1 MWMTLPFLLPLGL
14 PWLKCLLWWRNLV
27 PVTIFT
33 FLVML
38 THSCQ
43 RPNASILVVT
53 AAAIPL
59 LLCCSVVNS
68 CHGFRMQCTLVT
80 LFTNRCQLIRTS
92 RKGGQ
97 CSYQEVWKF
106 GTNLALPP
114 LLKCLRQCK
123 CSAVMPMAHPSGA
136 WTQMQQP
143 LSTRLGQAA

>member
-1 MWMTLPFLLPLGL
+1 MGTVVTLKPLKFSLVYLSIICNLLL
-14 PWLKCLLWWRNLV
+14 
-27 PVTIFT
+27 
-33 FLVML
+33 ML
-38 THSCQ
+38 THTCQ

-59 LLCCSVVNS
+59 LLCCFMVNS
-68 CHGFRMQCTLVT
+68 CHGLRVQFTLVT
-80 LFTNRCQLIRTS
+80 LCTNLCQLIRTS

-136 WTQMQQP
+136 WTQSQHP
-143 LSTRLGQAA
+143 PFTRHGPVA